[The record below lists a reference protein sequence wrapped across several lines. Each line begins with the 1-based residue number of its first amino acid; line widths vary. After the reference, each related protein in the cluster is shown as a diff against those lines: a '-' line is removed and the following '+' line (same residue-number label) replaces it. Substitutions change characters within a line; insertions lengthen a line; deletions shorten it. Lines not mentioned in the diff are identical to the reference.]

1 MDADQLLASLRE
13 GILRDTDIQV
23 PLWSTVRLV
32 DCLNEAY
39 LEFAEETL
47 IIRDST
53 SSITVITLEEGVSEY
68 EYDRSILSVL
78 TARIDGASTN
88 LQRVGNSELDGSS
101 VAVGTYEWLEVLNAQ
116 YPEGGTPQAF
126 TTDESLYLLR
136 VYPVPLAADAGK
148 EIRLR
153 VARLPVE
160 LIDATDLST
169 EIEIPR
175 QYVMGIAY
183 GAAARAYSDQDADG
197 GDLANETKHRNKF
210 LEYVARAKKGM
221 RRQMFQPLTWRFG
234 NDG

>member
-1 MDADQLLASLRE
+1 MDANKLLSSLRDDLLHDD
-13 GILRDTDIQV
+13 GV
-23 PLWSTVRLV
+23 PSLWSTTRLI

-53 SSITVITLEEGVSEY
+53 SSITVVTLDEGIAEY
-68 EYDRSILSVL
+68 TYDQSILSVL
-78 TARIDGASTN
+78 TARIDGTQTN

-101 VAVGTYEWLEVLNAQ
+101 VATGTYEWLEVLNAQ
-116 YPEGGTPQAF
+116 YPEGGTPRAF

-136 VYPVPLAADAGK
+136 VYPTPLAADAGK
-148 EIRLR
+148 EIKLR

-160 LIDATDLST
+160 LIDENDLS
-169 EIEIPR
+169 IEVEVPR
-175 QYVMGIAY
+175 QYVMGIAH

-197 GDLANETKHRNKF
+197 NDSDNEKRHRLKF

>member
-1 MDADQLLASLRE
+1 MDADKLLSSLR
-13 GILRDTDIQV
+13 TDILHDSGIPQ
-23 PLWSTVRLV
+23 LWTTTRLI

-47 IIRDST
+47 LIRDST
-53 SSITVITLEEGVSEY
+53 SSVTVITLDEGVAEY
-68 EYDRSILSVL
+68 EYDQSILSVL
-78 TARIDGASTN
+78 TARIAGASTN

-116 YPEGGTPQAF
+116 YPEGGTPTAF
-126 TTDESLYLLR
+126 TTDEGLYLLR
-136 VYPVPLAADAGK
+136 VYPVPTAADTGK
-148 EIRLR
+148 ELKLR
-153 VARLPVE
+153 VARLPAE
-160 LIDATDLST
+160 LIDENDLSI

-175 QYVMGIAY
+175 QYVMGVAH

-197 GDLANETKHRNKF
+197 YDPANETKHRGKF